1 MHIAK
6 AYRSF
11 IIITSCELSRDEL
24 KLHLSTLKLKSHT
37 FYLLTSLYMQDT
49 FFDLIATY
57 GYYSRFLLINVLV
70 IVKSMLELKYV
81 EIK

>member
-1 MHIAK
+1 
-6 AYRSF
+6 
-11 IIITSCELSRDEL
+11 
-24 KLHLSTLKLKSHT
+24 
-37 FYLLTSLYMQDT
+37 MQDT

-81 EIK
+81 EVK